1 LLGAI
6 LWHPPSRPPHISTKH
21 LKRSA
26 TQKSSTNHQFDSYIS
41 YPHHLSCF
49 FEANDE
55 LINNLA
61 NSLQFTAATATFEAG
76 RLVGIVEVSL
86 HLGKPAE
93 KLEL

>member
-1 LLGAI
+1 MV
-6 LWHPPSRPPHISTKH
+6 
-21 LKRSA
+21 
-26 TQKSSTNHQFDSYIS
+26 
-41 YPHHLSCF
+41 

-55 LINNLA
+55 LIINLA